1 MSAASGDA
9 VETTSS
15 ADLRIRDHDRLQR
28 LVAGILTA
36 EKRVTAIPEA
46 EAWERHVLDSL
57 QGLDLIDVEAPG
69 GIVDV
74 GSGNGVPGIVVAI
87 ERPRR
92 DVCLVEA
99 NGRKADGLERL
110 VRELALPNVVVV
122 RERAETIGA
131 SEHRDRHAIA
141 VCRALAPPAVS
152 LEYCLPLVMVGG
164 CLVAWLGVVDRD
176 RLDLV
181 ADELGARIELVR
193 TVPGSERRHLVVVRK
208 LNPTPAEFPRRAG
221 MAAKRPLGSS

>member
-28 LVAGILTA
+28 LVAGILAA

-57 QGLDLIDVEAPG
+57 QGLDLIDAEAPG

-74 GSGNGVPGIVVAI
+74 GSGNGVPGIVLAI

-92 DVCLVEA
+92 EVFLVEA
-99 NGRKADGLERL
+99 NGRKADGLERI

-122 RERAETIGA
+122 RGRAETIGA

-152 LEYCLPLVMVGG
+152 LEYCLPLVIVGG
-164 CLVAWLGVVDRD
+164 CLVAWLGAVDDD
-176 RLDLV
+176 RLGSV
-181 ADELGARIELVR
+181 AHGLGGRIEQVR
-193 TVPGSERRHLVVVRK
+193 SVSGSERRHLVVVRK
-208 LNPTPAEFPRRAG
+208 VEATPAAFPRRVG
-221 MAAKRPLGSS
+221 MAAKRPLGSG